1 MTKNKQYWL
10 CQILG
15 WSAWIINEAIFYS
28 YEFEEL
34 DIFFIITGIINIALC
49 IFLTHQLRWFV
60 KKYNW
65 VELPI
70 NQAVTRIV
78 LAVFIMAILITV
90 VNIPLDFKALENF
103 LEEEITFLNVIQ
115 YVLFWGK
122 PLMFWAVFYYSY
134 HYFERKTEMQVEKV
148 RLESSIR
155 ETESKVLRAQMNPHF
170 MFNALNSIR
179 ALILE
184 DPSKA
189 QKGIT
194 QLSNILRSSLLAD
207 RRKTVSLSEEM
218 RTVDDYLAL
227 EKIRYEERLMVEK
240 NISMETLNVQIPP
253 MLLQTLIEN
262 AIKHGVSKPIK
273 GGFVRLETSVEN
285 NKLLI
290 KISNTGQLIST
301 ESGGFGLENTAQRL
315 NLLFGEDAK
324 FDIKQTSKDVVTA
337 QIVIPFHTEKEETNP
352 FGKMANSLI
361 KKAVGTGVD
370 KNK

>member
-1 MTKNKQYWL
+1 MNKNKLYWL

-15 WSAWIINEAIFYS
+15 WTAWIVNDAIFYNN
-28 YEFEEL
+28 EF
-34 DIFFIITGIINIALC
+34 GISEYWFLSTVVNVILC
-49 IFLTHQLRWFV
+49 IFLTHQLRRII

-70 NQAVTRIV
+70 NQAVIRIILSV
-78 LAVFIMAILITV
+78 IIMAAIITI
-90 VNIPLDFKALENF
+90 VNIPLDFKALEKVID
-103 LEEEITFLNVIQ
+103 EEVDIYNIVT
-115 YVLFWGK
+115 YMLFWGK

-134 HYFERKTEMQVEKV
+134 HYFERKSEMEVEKV

-207 RRKTVSLSEEM
+207 RRKTVSLSEEL

-227 EKIRYEERLMVEK
+227 EKIRYEERLLVEK
-240 NISMETLNVQIPP
+240 NISNDSLNIQIPP

-273 GGFVRLETSVEN
+273 GGFVKLETTVVSN
-285 NKLLI
+285 LLKI

-315 NLLFGEDAK
+315 NLLYGESAK
-324 FDIKQTSKDVVTA
+324 FEISQIAKDVVLA
-337 QIVIPFHTEKEETNP
+337 EISIPIPSEKDETFP
-352 FGKMANSLI
+352 FGKMANSIL
-361 KKAVGTGVD
+361 KAVGSNTE
-370 KNK
+370 KNKLS